1 MYLFRATNCTYYT
14 RICLSKS
21 LRDLGFP
28 FDLKISLLTKLRAIA
43 TRRNLQIASAVNQ
56 AIDLITPDTTPG
68 KFKASLNQKINEI
81 RLNFDMSDAPSI
93 PIRPVATIEVE
104 VRDSVSPTRFTAK
117 LPLHQALDE
126 FICSKGKEG
135 VRPLTIK
142 QLKQRINHFIDAIEP
157 KDVNG
162 VASGCALRY
171 RDLLLDQ
178 GRSYKTNKEYLA
190 ACSQFWDW
198 CCLMNYVGSN
208 PFVHI
213 KVKQKLQT
221 GENSARQRWYSKD
234 LCFLVNSDEYKQVDT
249 DFRWVTQL
257 LLHHGLRPSE
267 ACQLRTNDIVQQDG
281 IYCLRI
287 SDDGDKQRVKNASS
301 RRVVPIHHQLLEIG
315 FLSFVEEAKQTGRV
329 QLFHYTPTNQ
339 NQDWSRQYCKK
350 LGLIQTKI
358 GMKPGT
364 RPGAYSFRHTFVDE
378 LKQLEVD
385 ESIVAQIIGHKNEK
399 ITFGRYGKEY
409 SVSLQAKYLN
419 LVSYPI
425 HTTFLT

>member
-28 FDLKISLLTKLRAIA
+28 FDLKISLLTKIRAIA
-43 TRRNLQIASAVNQ
+43 TRRNVQIASAINQ
-56 AIDLITPDTTPG
+56 TIDLITPETTPD

-81 RLNFDMSDAPSI
+81 RLNFVMSEAVCV
-93 PIRPVATIEVE
+93 PIRPIATIEIE
-104 VRDSVSPTRFTAK
+104 VRDNISPTAK

-142 QLKQRINHFIDAIEP
+142 QLKQRISHFIDAIEP
-157 KDVNG
+157 RDVNG
-162 VASGCALRY
+162 VTSGCALRY
-171 RDLLLDQ
+171 RDLLLEQ

-190 ACSQFWDW
+190 ACSQFYHW
-198 CCLMNYVGSN
+198 CCLMNYVVSN

-213 KVKQKLQT
+213 KLKQKLQT
-221 GENSARQRWYSKD
+221 GENSARQRWYPKD

-249 DFRWVTQL
+249 DFRWVTLL

-267 ACQLRTNDIVQQDG
+267 ACQLRTDDIVQQGG
-281 IYCLRI
+281 IYCIRI

-301 RRVVPIHHQLLEIG
+301 RRVVPIHDHLLEIG
-315 FLSFVEEAKQTGRV
+315 FLNFVEEAKQTGRV
-329 QLFHYTPTNQ
+329 QLFHYMPTNQ
-339 NQDWSRQYCKK
+339 NQDWSRQYCRK

-358 GMKPGT
+358 GMKPGS

-378 LKQLEVD
+378 LKQLEVN

-409 SVSLQAKYLN
+409 SVNLQAKYLN

-425 HTTFLT
+425 STTSLT